1 MTIKKV
7 NWPALY
13 YYPWKAKAVSILA
26 SMTFLNEI
34 LSNSRSGAASTMA
47 PSPTTS
53 GTECRR
59 SHVAQSDHCPAS
71 PNALHSTCTL
81 TPLHPSGDTGVTKA
95 VSSSGGRQPS
105 YTISCRGR
113 HTKGGRGG
121 TEGGL
126 KVDPEENQD
135 KQRVGVEQN
144 QKLRLPVDSRTY
156 WFCPGT
162 NKKRKFN
169 WSLSL
174 IQSLRSGRSI
184 LRKTKTSREAT
195 CRKSA
200 QKKHSDKYNLWLDVF
215 DGNSRSILRKTKTNR
230 EAACRKS
237 KEKTQRQIQFVIGC
251 VWWKLKGDSQWNIN
265 QSKVTCPSFVDNR
278 ELCDSA

>member
-1 MTIKKV
+1 MWFQLILFISLILDRGYAQTKLSLSLLWLFETKSCPIQGV
-7 NWPALY
+7 ELQALWHLPSLPA
-13 YYPWKAKAVSILA
+13 
-26 SMTFLNEI
+26 
-34 LSNSRSGAASTMA
+34 
-47 PSPTTS
+47 
-53 GTECRR
+53 
-59 SHVAQSDHCPAS
+59 AQSVEGAVWHRATIVLPLLMPSTPPA
-71 PNALHSTCTL
+71 PWP
-81 TPLHPSGDTGVTKA
+81 PLPPSGDTGVTKA

-200 QKKHSDKYNLWLDVF
+200 QKNTATSTICDWMCLMETQGRSWGKPRQTERRLAVKAKKKHSDKYSLWLDVY
-215 DGNSRSILRKTKTNR
+215 DGNWRVILSET
-230 EAACRKS
+230 
-237 KEKTQRQIQFVIGC
+237 
-251 VWWKLKGDSQWNIN
+251 
-265 QSKVTCPSFVDNR
+265 
-278 ELCDSA
+278 

>member
-7 NWPALY
+7 NWPAFY
-13 YYPWKAKAVSILA
+13 YYPRKAKAVSILA
-26 SMTFLNEI
+26 SLTFWNEI
-34 LSNSRSGAASTMA
+34 LSDSRSGAASTMA

-53 GTECRR
+53 GTKCRR
-59 SHVAQSDHCPAS
+59 SRVAQSDHCPAS

-81 TPLHPSGDTGVTKA
+81 TPPPSLWWHWCDQGRVLFGQV
-95 VSSSGGRQPS
+95 GGRQPS
-105 YTISCRGR
+105 YTISCRGS
-113 HTKGGRGG
+113 HTKGGRGA
-121 TEGGL
+121 EGGL

-174 IQSLRSGRSI
+174 IQSLNEI
-184 LRKTKTSREAT
+184 LSTFSKAMGSM
-195 CRKSA
+195 S
-200 QKKHSDKYNLWLDVF
+200 KYPVL
-215 DGNSRSILRKTKTNR
+215 S
-230 EAACRKS
+230 E
-237 KEKTQRQIQFVIGC
+237 IG
-251 VWWKLKGDSQWNIN
+251 VQ
-265 QSKVTCPSFVDNR
+265 
-278 ELCDSA
+278 